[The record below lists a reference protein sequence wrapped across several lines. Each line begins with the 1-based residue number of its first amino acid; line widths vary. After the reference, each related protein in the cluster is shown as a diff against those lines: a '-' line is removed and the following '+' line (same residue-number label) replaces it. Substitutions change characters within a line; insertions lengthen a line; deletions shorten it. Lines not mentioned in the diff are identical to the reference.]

1 MNDSARRV
9 RVAVLGC
16 GVVGTEVVRS
26 LVEHADELH
35 SRTGTHLDLVGIG
48 VRSTATPRDPVVPS
62 ELLTEDLPGLVRR
75 ADLVVEL
82 LGGIEPAR
90 KLILDAIG
98 SGASVVTANKALLA
112 AHGPQLYE
120 AADAARSDL
129 FFEAAVAGAVPVVRG
144 LRESLAGDRITRIL
158 GIVNGT
164 TNYILDAMT
173 RSGAGFDDAL
183 ATAQELGYAEADPT
197 ADVQGHD
204 AAAKASI
211 LASLAFHTRVRLSDV
226 HCEGITEVTAQDIAA
241 ATRMDRSIKLLSI
254 IERVPGEAE
263 ERISARVYPAL
274 IPNTHPLAS
283 VSEAYNAVFIEAE
296 AAGSLMFYG
305 QGAGGA
311 PTASAILGDVVSAGR
326 HRVSGGVGP
335 RESRYA
341 ALDAIPL
348 DELRNAF
355 YISLT
360 VQDRPG
366 VLAEIAGT
374 LSGYGISISTIHQEL
389 VESEES
395 DTERPPQQ
403 AHIGITTHRA
413 LESAMTAS
421 LDVFSSTSTVLSID
435 SVLRLEGE

>member
-164 TNYILDAMT
+164 TNYILDEMT
-173 RSGAGFDDAL
+173 SSGLDFETAL
-183 ATAQELGYAEADPT
+183 AQAQQLGYAEADPT
-197 ADVQGHD
+197 SDVQGLD
-204 AAAKASI
+204 AAAKAAI
-211 LASLAFHTRVRLSDV
+211 LASLAFHSRTALGDV
-226 HCEGITEVTAQDIAA
+226 PVQGIREITPADISSAAQ
-241 ATRMDRSIKLLSI
+241 TGHVIKLLAI
-254 IERVPGEAE
+254 AEVGRHGDRPGIAVRVH
-263 ERISARVYPAL
+263 PAL
-274 IPNTHPLAS
+274 VPTEHPLAS
-283 VSEAYNAVFIEAE
+283 VRGPYNAVFVE
-296 AAGSLMFYG
+296 AAAAGTLMFYG
-305 QGAGGA
+305 AGAGGVA
-311 PTASAILGDVVSAGR
+311 TSSAVLGDVVAAARNAVNGGKAPAESA
-326 HRVSGGVGP
+326 
-335 RESRYA
+335 YA
-341 ALDAIPL
+341 ALPSMPAEAVRTRYQIRIEVAD
-348 DELRNAF
+348 
-355 YISLT
+355 
-360 VQDRPG
+360 QPG
-366 VLAEIAGT
+366 VLAEVAALVARRGV
-374 LSGYGISISTIHQEL
+374 SIETVRQGAHASADDVAEL
-389 VESEES
+389 V
-395 DTERPPQQ
+395 
-403 AHIGITTHRA
+403 IVTHEA
-413 LESAMTAS
+413 SESALA
-421 LDVFSSTSTVLSID
+421 STVVDLDTLEVIKRITSI
-435 SVLRLEGE
+435 LRVEGN